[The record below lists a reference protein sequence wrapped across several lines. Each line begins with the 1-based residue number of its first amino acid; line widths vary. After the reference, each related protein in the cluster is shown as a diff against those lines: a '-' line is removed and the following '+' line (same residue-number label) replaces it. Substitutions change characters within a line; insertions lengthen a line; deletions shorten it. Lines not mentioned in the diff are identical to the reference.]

1 MSTVNSPLMRSIFKA
16 IAEKTGKTPQ
26 PGFVRLEQLA
36 DNSKGV
42 YSFPIKR
49 STGNV
54 LPTETR
60 LDENDAFFATH
71 ARVRIK
77 LENPSRPGSGVYQTY
92 PNQVAIPPVANE
104 VVADDLESIF
114 NSYLNVKVN
123 NVDVLKAVDMQNSRV
138 VSMAQQ
144 TAATNRSEQN
154 SYDGLI
160 DLHSVIRLGGSST
173 IEINLSTPSY
183 AGKLVQNTT
192 AATRIYVS
200 LDFYGFLVTGG
211 SALGEASLNY

>member
-1 MSTVNSPLMRSIFKA
+1 MRSIFKA

-36 DNSKGV
+36 DNAKGT
-42 YSFPIKR
+42 YIFPIKK
-49 STGNV
+49 STGN
-54 LPTETR
+54 LLATENR
-60 LDENDAFFATH
+60 LDENDAFYATH
-71 ARVRIK
+71 ARVRLK
-77 LENPSRPGSGVYQTY
+77 LEAPTKPGSGVYQTY
-92 PNQVAIPPVANE
+92 PNQTAIPVVANE

-138 VSMAQQ
+138 VSMTQQ
-144 TAATNRSEQN
+144 SAATNRSEQN
-154 SYDGLI
+154 TYDGLV

-173 IEINLSTPSY
+173 IDIALITPSY
-183 AGKLVQNTT
+183 SGKLVQNTT
-192 AATRIYVS
+192 ATTRIYVA

-211 SALGEASLNY
+211 SALGEVSINY